1 MKLGTLKEGGRD
13 GTLIV
18 VSRDLTRAVKAS
30 DIAPTL
36 QRVLEGWSDLAPR
49 LQALSERLN
58 AGAAPDAFA
67 LDTAKLA
74 APLPRAY
81 QWADGSAYV
90 VHVELVRKARGVEMP
105 PSFWTDPL
113 MYQGGSDSFIGPNDE
128 IEMADEAWGIDFEGE
143 IAVII
148 DDVPMGIS
156 PAAARKHI
164 KLVTILNDVSLRN
177 VIVGELA
184 KGFGF
189 FHGKPA
195 TAFAPAAVT
204 PDELGNAWDGAKLN
218 LPLISTLNGKE
229 FGHPNAATDLNFDFG
244 QLIAHAARTR
254 HLEAGTV
261 VGSGTVANRDASV
274 GCSCI
279 AERRVRETIDS
290 GKPTTPFMKFGD
302 HVRIEM
308 LDRHGQSIFGAID
321 QKVVKYDPPG

>member
-18 VSRDLTRAVKAS
+18 VNRELTRAVRATG
-30 DIAPTL
+30 IAPTL
-36 QRVLEGWSDLAPR
+36 QRAMDDWADVSPKLADLAEM
-49 LQALSERLN
+49 LGDDKAVGSFE
-58 AGAAPDAFA
+58 
-67 LDTAKLA
+67 LDTTALA

-128 IEMADEAWGIDFEGE
+128 IELEDEAWGIDFEGE
-143 IAVII
+143 IAVIV

-156 PAAARKHI
+156 AAAARKHI

-177 VIVGELA
+177 VIVTELA

-195 TAFAPAAVT
+195 TAFAPVAVT
-204 PDELGNAWDGAKLN
+204 PDELGEAWDGAKLD

-229 FGHPNAATDLNFDFG
+229 FGHPNAATDLTFDFG

-254 HLEAGTV
+254 HLAAGTV
-261 VGSGTVANRDASV
+261 VGSGTVANRDPSV

-290 GKPTTPFMKFGD
+290 GKASTPFMKFGD
-302 HVRIEM
+302 RIRIEM
-308 LDRHGQSIFGAID
+308 HDRAGQSIFGAID
-321 QKVVKYDPPG
+321 QKVVHYTPPA